1 MKTIVV
7 YFKTPEAG
15 QRLAS
20 CATHMDL
27 PQQVKS
33 VDSVPALYM
42 ALFHGPVDVVL
53 VDVSLVGTDPVKFT
67 RNLRTRY
74 PRTGLLFLG
83 AADPA
88 TSQAVA
94 ASGAMGFVKARTGG
108 TDDLLVAFA
117 QAIVIA
123 RMKLVN
129 TSDPVPR
136 PRPPQQQQ
144 ARIQLSE
151 RETQVLAGLTEGKH
165 NAEIGRELFLAEE
178 TVKTHAKRLFRKL
191 GARDRAHA
199 VAIAFRTG
207 LIS

>member
-7 YFKTPEAG
+7 YFKTPGAG
-15 QRLAS
+15 QRLAA
-20 CATHMDL
+20 CATHMNL
-27 PQQVKS
+27 PQRVIS
-33 VDSVPALYM
+33 VDSVPALLM
-42 ALFHGPVDVVL
+42 ALRRGPVDVVL
-53 VDVSLVGTDPVKFT
+53 ADVALVGADPAKFT
-67 RNLRTRY
+67 RTLRNRY

-88 TSQAVA
+88 TAQALA

-108 TDDLLVAFA
+108 ADDLLVAFA
-117 QAIVIA
+117 QAIVVA

-129 TSDPVPR
+129 TPDAAAR
-136 PRPPQQQQ
+136 PCPPQPG
-144 ARIQLSE
+144 RIQLSE

-165 NAEIGRELFLAEE
+165 NAEIGRDLFVAEE

>member
-7 YFKTPEAG
+7 YVKTPGAG
-15 QRLAS
+15 QCLAA
-20 CATHMDL
+20 CATHMGL

-42 ALFHGPVDVVL
+42 ALRQSPVDVVL
-53 VDVSLVGTDPVKFT
+53 VDVTLAGPEPVKFT
-67 RNLRTRY
+67 RTLRNRY

-83 AADPA
+83 AADPTTA
-88 TSQAVA
+88 QAVSA
-94 ASGAMGFVKARTGG
+94 AGAMGFVKARTGG

-117 QAIVIA
+117 QAIVLA

-129 TSDPVPR
+129 TPDPVPR
-136 PRPPQQQQ
+136 PRPPQPG
-144 ARIQLSE
+144 RIQLSE
-151 RETQVLAGLTEGKH
+151 REAQVLAGLTEGKH
-165 NAEIGRELFLAEE
+165 NAEIGRELFVAEE

-199 VAIAFRTG
+199 VAIAFRKG

>member
-7 YFKTPEAG
+7 YVKTPGAG
-15 QRLAS
+15 RCLAT

-33 VDSVPALYM
+33 VDSVPAL
-42 ALFHGPVDVVL
+42 LITLRQGLVDVVL
-53 VDVSLVGTDPVKFT
+53 VDVALAGPDPVKFT
-67 RNLRTRY
+67 RTLRNRY

-88 TSQAVA
+88 TAQAVA
-94 ASGAMGFVKARTGG
+94 ASGALGFVKARTGG
-108 TDDLLVAFA
+108 ADDLLVAFA
-117 QAIVIA
+117 QAIVVA
-123 RMKLVN
+123 RMRLVN
-129 TSDPVPR
+129 TTETVPSQ
-136 PRPPQQQQ
+136 PPIQSG
-144 ARIQLSE
+144 RIQLSE
-151 RETQVLAGLTEGKH
+151 RESQVLAGLTEGKH
-165 NAEIGRELFLAEE
+165 NAEIGRELFVAEE

-199 VAIAFRTG
+199 VAIAFRKG

>member
-1 MKTIVV
+1 MN
-7 YFKTPEAG
+7 
-15 QRLAS
+15 
-20 CATHMDL
+20 L
-27 PQQVKS
+27 PQRVIS
-33 VDSVPALYM
+33 VDSVPALLM
-42 ALFHGPVDVVL
+42 TLRRGPVEVVL
-53 VDVSLVGTDPVKFT
+53 ADVALVGPDPVKFT
-67 RNLRTRY
+67 RTLRNRY

-88 TSQAVA
+88 TAQALA

-108 TDDLLVAFA
+108 ADDLFVAFA
-117 QAIVIA
+117 QAIVVA

-129 TSDPVPR
+129 TPDAAAR
-136 PRPPQQQQ
+136 PCPPQPG
-144 ARIQLSE
+144 RIQLSE

-165 NAEIGRELFLAEE
+165 NAEIGRDLFVAEE